1 MKIEGL
7 AEQAETEA
15 TQEAVQST
23 MQKDVGLLA
32 AVPGDQIW
40 DVPNGGI

>member
-1 MKIEGL
+1 MNIEGL

-15 TQEAVQST
+15 TQEAVQSKT
-23 MQKDVGLLA
+23 QKDVGLLVA
-32 AVPGDQIW
+32 IPGDQIW